1 MLFRSTDKND
11 FCVLIFF
18 LAFSSSIIYLAL
30 QIRNTYEM
38 LELDWFYIV
47 NFLYLS
53 FVLGQLSLSIF
64 SNSVLSFIEK
74 KVLPLLI
81 LFLLL
86 LPASVFDLLG
96 DWCLWID
103 DILLLGYFIALV
115 AFFITNLFKSRE
127 LILISTLH
135 CIFSY
140 LLATV
145 FFVIFNRYMSAN
157 LFGAEYL
164 ELGYLQHDPLMFS
177 ALSTMAA
184 KFNVS
189 SLGIDA
195 FAPIS
200 YHFLALALIGKISHL
215 SEVRSIYGLF
225 VTTQVFFFPVFLYAL
240 VCISKYVCKQLS
252 IDVFWLKKG
261 GAALSLLWVAV
272 AFIVL
277 SLVDYMDPWKSY
289 ISSETAYV
297 GTTLALFSVFLI
309 INKIGSLAEN
319 KLTLLFLFVSVF
331 IVVLT
336 KPPVG
341 VFLLF
346 FISYLYLRLS
356 YGKKGW
362 LLANVKVCGVGF
374 LAVILAYPLVNNP
387 FQSLQVSLFKMF
399 HSTATFPAIS
409 FALKMLLGISLLFS
423 VFFLY
428 RDRLGKLFIVCEC
441 LLLLSILSIAI
452 PLVVDVA
459 GGSGYYIFQPIL
471 MISALVML
479 SSLALLLLKH
489 FSTTLHGI
497 KLNFFLHIT
506 ASVMLLLTFWLF
518 SYQLGYQY
526 DLLNRYA
533 SGLINSIGNSGTD
546 GYTGNNINIYVES
559 TNQGRWIKSL
569 REFLQDNNVTLS
581 NAVTGIFVEKDSNI
595 FWKYAPSC
603 KLAPL
608 FLPGLVGLPLVGARE
623 DADHCWYWPEYYTK
637 SFDGNDVCQ
646 LIEGG
651 PLKQVV
657 SVSDN
662 TFSIKKC
669 T

>member
-1 MLFRSTDKND
+1 MFFRSADKND
-11 FCVLIFF
+11 FCVLVFF
-18 LAFSSSIIYLAL
+18 LAFSSSIIYLSL
-30 QIRNTYEM
+30 QVRNTYEM
-38 LELDWFYIV
+38 RELEWFYIV

-53 FVLGQLSLSIF
+53 FVLGQLSLHIF

-74 KVLPLLI
+74 KVFPLLL

-86 LPASVFDLLG
+86 LPARVFDILG
-96 DWCLWID
+96 GWFLWVD
-103 DILLLGYFIALV
+103 DILLLGYFITVV
-115 AFFITNLFKSRE
+115 AFFISNLLKNRE
-127 LILISTLH
+127 LIFIAPLH

-140 LLATV
+140 LLAMV
-145 FFVIFNRYMSAN
+145 FFVLFNRYMSAN

-164 ELGYLQHDPLMFS
+164 DLGYLQHDPLMFS
-177 ALSTMAA
+177 ALSTMVA

-200 YHFLALALIGKISHL
+200 YHFFALALIGKISHL

-225 VTTQVFFFPVFLYAL
+225 VTTQVFFFPVFLFAL
-240 VCISKYVCKQLS
+240 VAVSRYVCKYLS
-252 IDVFWLKKG
+252 ADIFWLKKG
-261 GAALSLLWVAV
+261 GAGLSLLWIAV
-272 AFIVL
+272 AFIIL

-297 GTTLALFSVFLI
+297 GISLAFFSVFVMI
-309 INKIGSLAEN
+309 HNIKKLAED
-319 KLTLLFLFVSVF
+319 KIILLFLFISVF
-331 IVVLT
+331 MVVLT

-346 FISYLYLRLS
+346 FISYLYARLS
-356 YGKKGW
+356 YGQARW
-362 LLANVKVCGVGF
+362 LVANVKVFGIGF
-374 LAVILAYPLVNNP
+374 LAIILAYPLVNNP
-387 FQSLQVSLFKMF
+387 FQSLQVSLLKMF
-399 HSTATFPAIS
+399 NSTATYPAVA
-409 FALKMLLGISLLFS
+409 FALKMLLGLSLIFLV
-423 VFFLY
+423 VFLN
-428 RDRLGKLFIVCEC
+428 RNRLGKLFIVCEC
-441 LLLLSILSIAI
+441 LMLLSILSIAI

-471 MISALVML
+471 MTSALVML
-479 SSLALLLLKH
+479 SSLTFLMLKH
-489 FSTTLHGI
+489 FSASLNGI
-497 KLNFFLHIT
+497 KLNFVLHTT
-506 ASVMLLLTFWLF
+506 ASVMLLMTFWLF
-518 SYQLGYQY
+518 SYQVGYQY

-546 GYTGNNINIYVES
+546 GYTGNNINVYVES

-569 REFLQDNNVTLS
+569 REFLQDNNVGLS
-581 NAVTGIFVEKDSNI
+581 NTITGVFVEKDSNI

-623 DADHCWYWPEYYTK
+623 DADRCWYWPEYYTK
-637 SFDGNDVCQ
+637 SFDGDDVCQ

-651 PLKQVV
+651 PLKQII

-662 TFSIKKC
+662 SFSIKDC